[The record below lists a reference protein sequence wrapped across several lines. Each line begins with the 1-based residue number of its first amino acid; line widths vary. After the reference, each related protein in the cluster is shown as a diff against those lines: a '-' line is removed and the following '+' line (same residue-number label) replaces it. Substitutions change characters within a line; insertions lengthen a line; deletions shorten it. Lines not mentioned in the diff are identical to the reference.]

1 MKVMSEEWWQTY
13 EEKIN
18 SNPAYEE
25 AASWWEGDFIFD
37 VQPGGAFTG
46 HIRAFVGLLH
56 GKCTGARLIKEG
68 EPDPEVEF
76 VVAGTYDNW
85 LKVLQKELDPIQ
97 GMMAG
102 KLRLTGNM
110 AKIMRAVKAAQE
122 LVNSTTMIENVEYY

>member
-1 MKVMSEEWWQTY
+1 MKVMAEEWWTAF

-18 SNPAYEE
+18 SNKAYEE
-25 AASWWEGDFIFD
+25 SASWWEGDFLFVITA
-37 VQPGGAFTG
+37 GGPFTG
-46 HIRAFVGLLH
+46 EIRGFVGLLH
-56 GKCTGARLIKEG
+56 GKCTGSRLLKEG
-68 EPDPEVEF
+68 EPDPDVEF
-76 VVAGTYDNW
+76 VVSGTYPNW

>member
-1 MKVMSEEWWQTY
+1 MKVMSEEWWKIY

-18 SNPAYEE
+18 SNKAYEE

-37 VQPGGAFTG
+37 VQPGGPFTG
-46 HIRAFVGLLH
+46 HIKAFVGLLH
-56 GKCTGARLIKEG
+56 
-68 EPDPEVEF
+68 PEVEF
-76 VVAGTYDNW
+76 IVAGTYDNW